1 VRYLN
6 LLVLR
11 SPDIERT
18 RRFYEV
24 FGLRFTRHAHGSG
37 PEHYAHE
44 DERGVFEIYP
54 AKQAAAAGGD
64 HTGLGFVVDDLEAVH
79 RELGEYAPAPI
90 AQQEWGQTFVV
101 RDPDGRRVEVKQA

>member
-1 VRYLN
+1 MRNLN

-11 SPDIERT
+11 SPDIERA
-18 RRFYEV
+18 RRFYEH
-24 FGLRFTRHAHGSG
+24 FGMTFTRHAHGAG

-54 AKQAAAAGGD
+54 AKPGD
-64 HTGLGFVVDDLEAVH
+64 APDKTGLGFAVADLAEMHGKLAAH
-79 RELGEYAPAPI
+79 QPQAI
-90 AQQEWGQTFVV
+90 AENDWGKSFVL